1 MMRNLVEYI
10 TESTSNPSS
19 FKEMLD
25 EVIKS
30 DDNKVLV
37 ASTDDNENIVYIWFS
52 RYYEYLTVQLKFNN
66 PHNTPL
72 FIVKNPK
79 KNKMFKD
86 DSYKTF
92 FIEKLKDSKYASIL
106 KKFISDI
113 EDDTTKVCKLMTYK
127 DFSKKYN

>member
-1 MMRNLVEYI
+1 MLNLVEYI

-19 FKEMLD
+19 FREMLD

-72 FIVKNPK
+72 FIIKNPK
-79 KNKMFKD
+79 KNKIFKD

-106 KKFISDI
+106 KKFMDDI
-113 EDDTTKVCKLMTYK
+113 ENDTTKVCKLMTYK
-127 DFSKKYN
+127 DFSNAYHK

>member
-1 MMRNLVEYI
+1 MRNLVEYI

-37 ASTDDNENIVYIWFS
+37 ASTDDNKNIVYIWFS

-79 KNKMFKD
+79 KNKIFKD

>member
-1 MMRNLVEYI
+1 
-10 TESTSNPSS
+10 
-19 FKEMLD
+19 MLD
-25 EVIKS
+25 EVINA

-37 ASTDDNENIVYIWFS
+37 TSTDDNENIVYIWFS

-113 EDDTTKVCKLMTYK
+113 EDDTDGIL
-127 DFSKKYN
+127 DLRW

>member
-1 MMRNLVEYI
+1 MRNLVEYI